1 MRSFD
6 RLRDLFLWL
15 MAALAS
21 AWIVT
26 LGQTLLEVWG
36 GVKLN
41 LPLGSLVGIAVL
53 VFGVVRVGLR
63 SRR

>member
-6 RLRDLFLWL
+6 LLRDLFLWL
-15 MAALAS
+15 MAALAL

-36 GVKLN
+36 GIKLS
-41 LPLGSLVGIAVL
+41 LHLGSLVGLAVL
-53 VFGVVRVGLR
+53 VLGAAWVWAR